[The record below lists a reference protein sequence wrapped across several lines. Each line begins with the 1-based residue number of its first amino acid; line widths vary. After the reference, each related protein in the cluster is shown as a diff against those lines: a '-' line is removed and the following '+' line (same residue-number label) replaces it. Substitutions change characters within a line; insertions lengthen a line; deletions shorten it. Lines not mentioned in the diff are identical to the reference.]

1 MREGISQNRRTTKLD
16 PLLVVTDGALG
27 PDPHCRDLLPADA
40 PPAVPRP
47 PTALGPIPRRA
58 SHFFTRGTSALNMLA

>member
-47 PTALGPIPRRA
+47 PTALGPNTTTG
-58 SHFFTRGTSALNMLA
+58 FTLFYARHIGA